1 MRSVKYATC
10 LWHLTYL
17 TSEWGKP
24 ARQTISVTIKCCI
37 CPGGMTSPIRLERR
51 YSQEPYHCSTSNK
64 QQRSHAWADTCA
76 TVANKSPRCSQYLS
90 LFPPE
95 TTSGPW
101 RKAFVAFVSRLLALC
116 VAVPGSISWQW
127 KIPTPVN
134 CKLLLRFNDNNKN
147 AKKPLDFENV
157 SVQLGFGILELF
169 DELQWVNT
177 EIFLNKNC
185 WKLLKKI
192 LKKWNYQM
200 LFFKVAK

>member
-1 MRSVKYATC
+1 M
-10 LWHLTYL
+10 YL

-37 CPGGMTSPIRLERR
+37 CPGDCIWLLPLVWRGDILKSPITAAQAISNREAMHELIPVPLSQTRAPDAHSTFIPTRNNVRPLEE
-51 YSQEPYHCSTSNK
+51 SVCSFREQT
-64 QQRSHAWADTCA
+64 
-76 TVANKSPRCSQYLS
+76 
-90 LFPPE
+90 
-95 TTSGPW
+95 
-101 RKAFVAFVSRLLALC
+101 ALC

-177 EIFLNKNC
+177 EIF
-185 WKLLKKI
+185 
-192 LKKWNYQM
+192 
-200 LFFKVAK
+200 